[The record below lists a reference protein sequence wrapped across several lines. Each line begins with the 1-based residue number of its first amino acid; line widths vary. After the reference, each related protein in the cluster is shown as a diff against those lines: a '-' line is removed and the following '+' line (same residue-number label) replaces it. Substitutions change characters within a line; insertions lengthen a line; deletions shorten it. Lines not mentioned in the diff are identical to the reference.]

1 MSDIGYF
8 LLSLFFLAGGFGI
21 GISLAL
27 IGRDYRKESSSHDEL
42 FNRH

>member
-27 IGRDYRKESSSHDEL
+27 IGRDYTKESSSHDEL